1 MMLSLFLTLLGLAA
15 IGVLLRSLRGQV
27 AAIQSVEELEGQTQP
42 IDLEAFR
49 NLMDPA
55 EQQYLR
61 EHVSGADFRR
71 LERQRLRAA
80 RTYVRRAAHN
90 AAVLVRLGEAARSS
104 ADPEV
109 ARAGQE
115 LVNSAL
121 RLRLNAL
128 IAESQLLIRM
138 VLPAGRPSTAAL
150 LENYQGL
157 IDRVARLSRLQQPA
171 YAARAAAAL

>member
-1 MMLSLFLTLLGLAA
+1 MTLSLVLTLLGLSA
-15 IGVLLRSLRGQV
+15 IGILLRSLRGQV

-55 EQQYLR
+55 ERDYLR
-61 EHVSGADFRR
+61 EHVSRADFRR
-71 LERQRLRAA
+71 LERQRMRAA
-80 RTYVRRAAHN
+80 RVYVRRAAHN
-90 AAVLVRLGEAARSS
+90 AAVLVRLGEAAQAS
-104 ADPEV
+104 ADAEI

-121 RLRLNAL
+121 QLRLNAL
-128 IAESQLLIRM
+128 VVEGQLLARM
-138 VLPAGRPSTAAL
+138 VLPSGGPGSAAI

-157 IDRVARLSRLQQPA
+157 IDRVSRLCRLQHPA